1 MNARSSTESPSTQE
15 LAAFQFNAVH
25 QRLWFHRDGES
36 GERFCLDI
44 VDQCLWKHVGDTQT
58 RRIPLT
64 PKAFAVLKY
73 LLDNAGR
80 LITHEEFLE
89 AVWPGV
95 YIQPEGLKGQIL
107 TLRSALEDDARN
119 PGFIEAL
126 PRRGYRFIARIAA
139 DGSSDATGALAPAS
153 SSLVGRDRPLSE
165 LRAILQRSISQ
176 RQREI
181 VFVTGETGIGK
192 TSLVDEFLRQ
202 THRLMPQALLA
213 RGQCVEGHGRKEP
226 YYPMLEALGEL
237 SSGENATRVLRSLAS
252 CAPTWL
258 AQFPALV
265 QPAQRLA
272 LQPELLGATR
282 ERMVRELTNACER
295 LTRDVPLVLVFEDLQ
310 WIDPSTVDLIEVLA
324 RSRAPMQL
332 VLIGTHRPADLT
344 SGNHRL
350 RAVGPELQLHRLC
363 SELPLDLLTEGE
375 ITAYLAAQTA
385 AGASVPDGLAGLI
398 HRRTEGNPL
407 FMVTLLDHLCQRGLL
422 ANNGRAWQLQAPL
435 HTIDFE
441 VPETLRGMI
450 DARIERLS
458 AEEQHALE
466 VASIAGNEF
475 DSQSC
480 ADAAG
485 LDPERMDE
493 LCRMLADRHL
503 ILRRSPSD
511 PIGSANKGTARYAF
525 AHAMYRDVLYRRQA
539 PGRRAR
545 LHLKF
550 GHRPEPTNPAAA
562 SQLGPVLEHHFEH
575 SSQPGPQP
583 GAGR

>member
-1 MNARSSTESPSTQE
+1 MNARWRTESPSENE

-25 QRLWFHRDGES
+25 QRLWFHRDGGS
-36 GERFCLDI
+36 GERFRLDT
-44 VDQCLWKHVGDTQT
+44 VDQCLWKREGDAED

-95 YIQPEGLKGQIL
+95 YIQPEGLKSQIL
-107 TLRSALEDDARN
+107 TLRSALGDDARN

-139 DGSSDATGALAPAS
+139 DGSSHATGASAPAS

-165 LRAILQRSISQ
+165 LRAILQRSITQ

-213 RGQCVEGHGRKEP
+213 RGQCVEGYGGKEP

-237 SSGENATRVLRSLAS
+237 SRGEHGARVLRSLAS

-258 AQFPALV
+258 AQFPALM

-272 LQPELLGATR
+272 LQRELLGATR
-282 ERMVRELTNACER
+282 ERMLRELVNACEQ
-295 LTRDVPLVLVFEDLQ
+295 LTSEAPLVLAFDDLQ
-310 WIDPSTVDLIEVLA
+310 WIDPATMHLIEVLA
-324 RSRAPMQL
+324 RTRAPMQV
-332 VLIGTHRPADLT
+332 VLIGTYRPADLR
-344 SGNHRL
+344 SGEHRL

-363 SELPLDLLTEGE
+363 SELPLDPLTEGE
-375 ITAYLAAQTA
+375 IAAYLAAQTP

-407 FMVTLLDHLCQRGLL
+407 FMVTVLDHLCQRRLL
-422 ANNGRAWQLQAPL
+422 AKDGGAWHLRAPL

-441 VPETLRGMI
+441 VPETLREVI
-450 DARIERLS
+450 DARITRLS

-466 VASIAGNEF
+466 VASIAGIEF
-475 DSQSC
+475 DPQSC

-493 LCRMLADRHL
+493 LCRTLADRHC
-503 ILRRSPSD
+503 ILRRPPGD
-511 PIGSANKGTARYAF
+511 PIRWPDNGTTRYAF
-525 AHAMYRDVLYRRQA
+525 AHAMYREVLDRRQA

-550 GHRPEPTNPAAA
+550 GHRPESTYPGAA
-562 SQLGPVLEHHFEH
+562 SPLRPVLEHQ
-575 SSQPGPQP
+575 SG
-583 GAGR
+583 

>member
-1 MNARSSTESPSTQE
+1 MNARCRSESPSAKE
-15 LAAFQFNAVH
+15 PAAFQFNAVH
-25 QRLWFHRDGES
+25 QRLWFHRDGGS
-36 GERFCLDI
+36 GDRFRLDI
-44 VDQCLWKHVGDTQT
+44 VDQCLWKHVGDAQD
-58 RRIPLT
+58 RRIALT

-95 YIQPEGLKGQIL
+95 YIQPEGLKSQIL

-126 PRRGYRFIARIAA
+126 PRRGYRFVARIAA
-139 DGSSDATGALAPAS
+139 DGSSHATGASAPAS

-176 RQREI
+176 RQGEI

-192 TSLVDEFLRQ
+192 TSLVDEFVRQ
-202 THRLMPQALLA
+202 TRRLMPQALFA
-213 RGQCVEGHGRKEP
+213 RGQCVEGYGGKEP

-237 SSGENATRVLRSLAS
+237 YRGEHGTRVLRSLAS

-272 LQPELLGATR
+272 LQRELLGATR
-282 ERMVRELTNACER
+282 ERMLRELTNACER
-295 LTRDVPLVLVFEDLQ
+295 LTIDAPLVLVFEDLQ
-310 WIDPSTVDLIEVLA
+310 WIDPSTEDLIEVLA
-324 RSRAPMQL
+324 RTRAPMQL
-332 VLIGTHRPADLT
+332 VLIGTYRAADLT
-344 SGNHRL
+344 SGDHRL
-350 RAVGPELQLHRLC
+350 RALGPELQLHRLC
-363 SELPLDLLTEGE
+363 SELPLDPLTEGE
-375 ITAYLAAQTA
+375 IAAYLAAQTPA
-385 AGASVPDGLAGLI
+385 ATSVPDGLAGLI

-422 ANNGRAWQLQAPL
+422 AKDGGAWHLQAPL
-435 HTIDFE
+435 HAIDFE
-441 VPETLRGMI
+441 VPGTLREVI
-450 DARIERLS
+450 DARVTRLS

-466 VASIAGNEF
+466 VASVEGIEF

-493 LCRMLADRHL
+493 LCRTLADRHCVL
-503 ILRRSPSD
+503 CRPPSD
-511 PIGSANKGTARYAF
+511 PMRPPDNGTTRYAF
-525 AHAMYRDVLYRRQA
+525 AHAMYREVLYRRQA

-550 GHRPEPTNPAAA
+550 GHRPESAYPAAA
-562 SQLGPVLEHHFEH
+562 PQLRPVLEHHFER
-575 SSQPGPQP
+575 SSQPGLQP
-583 GAGR
+583 SAGR